1 MNWRTK
7 IAIILLCA
15 FLCGVGAYLAST
27 VHEKNEPQRMNAT
40 PVKNRDVV
48 RRIWI
53 QVRNGGGMRSVTSR
67 IFATRRSM
75 CLPVKS
81 SEL

>member
-53 QVRNGGGMRSVTSR
+53 QV
-67 IFATRRSM
+67 
-75 CLPVKS
+75 
-81 SEL
+81 